1 MEHIRLR
8 SPNRA
13 GASHSERPFHIG
25 CESRME
31 ASLTAIVVWLAIHF
45 PMPASFDY
53 PCIKSV
59 SAAEM
64 IAPADREW
72 NT

>member
-1 MEHIRLR
+1 
-8 SPNRA
+8 
-13 GASHSERPFHIG
+13 
-25 CESRME
+25 ME

-45 PMPASFDY
+45 PMQASFDY